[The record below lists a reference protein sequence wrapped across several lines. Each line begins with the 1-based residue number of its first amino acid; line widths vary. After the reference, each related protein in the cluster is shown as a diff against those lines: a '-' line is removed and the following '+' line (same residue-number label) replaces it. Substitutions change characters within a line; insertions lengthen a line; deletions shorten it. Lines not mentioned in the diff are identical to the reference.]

1 MWEGALFALQIL
13 GFWLVVYW
21 MIRDEKLGGQAST
34 GFFAVREAPKPAVA
48 ARPGDRRRLMAPQ
61 RSSRR

>member
-13 GFWLVVYW
+13 GFWMLVYW
-21 MIRDEKLGGQAST
+21 MIRDEKLGGQART
-34 GFFAVREAPKPAVA
+34 GFFAVQEAPKPAVT
-48 ARPGDRRRLMAPQ
+48 RPGERRRLSPMT